1 MTTISRVNAREVLDS
16 RGNPTVE
23 AEVTLSD
30 GASGRALV
38 PSGASTGVH
47 EALELRDGD
56 PSRFKGLGVLQAVEN
71 IRQRIAPVLVG
82 HSVLDQKAVDKLLVD
97 LDGTPNKGRLGANA
111 VLGVSIATARAAAKS
126 TGQSLYAYLDPS
138 RTPTLPVPMFNIV
151 NGGRH
156 AENSTDFQE
165 FMVVPAGL
173 DTFSEALRAGVEIYQ
188 ALKDLLRTKKLG
200 TTVGDEGGFAPPLE
214 SNHEAVEL
222 VLEAIEQAGYL
233 PGTHCFIALDVA
245 ASELL
250 VKENGR
256 YSLSREGVVLGSG
269 QLTEKYKQW
278 TRDYPIISI
287 EDGMAEEDWSGWRD
301 LTKELGHGVQ
311 LVGDDLFAT
320 NTARIRQ
327 GIDQNAANAVLI
339 KLNQIGTV
347 TETLDAVNMAQD
359 AGWRT
364 VISHRSGE
372 TEDTV
377 IADLAVGT
385 SAGQI
390 KSGAPAR
397 GERTAKYNRLLRIEE
412 ELGDDAIFAGRD
424 VYERFLNDK

>member
-1 MTTISRVNAREVLDS
+1 MTTISQVKAREILDS

-23 AEVTLSD
+23 AEVSLSD
-30 GASGRALV
+30 GARGRALV
-38 PSGASTGVH
+38 PSGASTGAH

-56 PSRFKGLGVLQAVEN
+56 PARFKGLGVLQAIEN
-71 IRQRIAPVLVG
+71 IRQQIAPEVIG
-82 HSVLDQKAVDKLLVD
+82 HYALDQKAVDKLLID

-111 VLGVSIATARAAAKS
+111 VLGVSIAVARAAAKS
-126 TGQSLYAYLDPS
+126 TGQPLYAYLDPGKA
-138 RTPTLPVPMFNIV
+138 PTLPVPMFNIV

-173 DTFSEALRAGVEIYQ
+173 DTFRGALRAGVEVYQ
-188 ALKDLLRTKKLG
+188 ALRQLLRAKKLS
-200 TTVGDEGGFAPPLE
+200 TTVGDEGGFAPPLS
-214 SNHEAVEL
+214 SNHQAVEL
-222 VLEAIEQAGYL
+222 VLEAIEQAGYV

-250 VKENGR
+250 VKEDGR
-256 YSLSREGVVLGSG
+256 YSLSREGVDLGPK

-278 TRDYPIISI
+278 ARDYPIISI
-287 EDGMAEEDWSGWRD
+287 EDGMAEEDWSGWRE
-301 LTKELGHGVQ
+301 LTKELGDNVQ

-320 NTARIRQ
+320 NIARIRK
-327 GIDQNAANAVLI
+327 GIEHKAGNAVLI

-347 TETLDAVNMAQD
+347 TETLDAVNMAQE
-359 AGWRT
+359 AGWLT

-385 SAGQI
+385 SSGQI
-390 KSGAPAR
+390 KAGAPAR

-412 ELGDDAIFAGRD
+412 ELGGGAAFAGRG
-424 VYERFLNDK
+424 VYKRFFHDE